1 MTFKIRNTYII
12 SEYKDSNRRS
22 KEDKIEKQTE
32 LAIFWLTEIIKFET
46 ISQEYPCEIE
56 WRLFHHAYYNEKVV
70 YT

>member
-32 LAIFWLTEIIKFET
+32 LAIFLI
-46 ISQEYPCEIE
+46 
-56 WRLFHHAYYNEKVV
+56 N
-70 YT
+70 